1 MSRFPQDRLPDS
13 SIALIADPYRFISK
27 RCERYESDMFQ
38 TRLLL
43 QKNICMRGREA
54 AKLFY
59 DQSRFVR
66 AGAVLK
72 RFEQTLFGEGGVQGM
87 QDAAHHHRKRMFMA
101 LMTLEQIDQLAD
113 IAEGE
118 WVKYADRWMTQDQVV
133 LYPEVRELLCRSVCQ
148 WAGVELQESEVDPLT
163 LDLAA
168 MYESAGSMGVKHLL
182 GRQARKRRDLW
193 AKRLIEDIRT
203 GKRQPPEASAAHQFA
218 WHRDHEGQLLDAQ
231 IAGVELQNVLRPTV
245 AVSVFITFA
254 ALALHEYPECREKL
268 AAGDSQ
274 YAVMFAQEVRRFY
287 PFFPAVAARVR
298 QDFEWR
304 GCRFP
309 QGMRV
314 ILDIYGTNHD
324 AQSWEAPHEFRPE
337 RFRDWDEDLFS
348 FIPQGGGDQYE
359 NHRCPGDQISVE
371 LLNVATRFLCQR
383 IRYDVPPQDLRLE
396 FARLP
401 ALPRSRFVIS
411 HVRGVT

>member
-1 MSRFPQDRLPDS
+1 MTGFRQDKLVDS
-13 SIALIADPYRFISK
+13 SLALIADPYRFISR
-27 RCERYESDMFQ
+27 RCELYDTDMFQ
-38 TRLLL
+38 ARLLL
-43 QKNICMRGREA
+43 QKNVCMRGREA

-87 QDAAHHHRKRMFMA
+87 QDEGHRHRKQMFMS
-101 LMTLEQIDQLAD
+101 LMTPEGIGRLAD
-113 IAEGE
+113 LTRS
-118 WVKYADRWMTQDQVV
+118 WWTKYAQKWTQQQRVV
-133 LYPEVRELLCRSVCQ
+133 LYYEVREILCRSVCE
-148 WAGVELQESEVDPLT
+148 WAGVELPEAEVRPLT

-168 MYESAGSMGVKHLL
+168 MYESAGSIGLKHMR
-182 GRQARKRRDLW
+182 GRKARKRRDAW
-193 AKRLIEDIRT
+193 FKQMIEDIRG
-203 GKRQPPEASAAHQFA
+203 GKLQPAEGTAAHEFTH
-218 WHRDHEGQLLDAQ
+218 HRDHEGRLLDAQ

-254 ALALHEYPECREKL
+254 ALAMHEHPECREKL
-268 AAGDSQ
+268 ATGDER
-274 YAVMFAQEVRRFY
+274 YAIMFAQEVRRFY

-298 QDFEWR
+298 HGFEWNGR
-304 GCRFP
+304 RFP

-324 AQSWEAPHEFRPE
+324 AHSWEAPHEFRPE

-348 FIPQGGGDQYE
+348 FIPQGGGDQYD

-371 LLNVATRFLCQR
+371 LLKVATDFLCRR
-383 IRYDVPPQDLRLE
+383 IRYDVPPQDLELQ
-396 FARLP
+396 FGQLP
-401 ALPRSRFVIS
+401 ALPNSRFVIS
-411 HVRGVT
+411 NVQFVS